1 MANTS
6 PYQGI
11 IPAFCACYDDTGEIS
26 PARTQAL
33 ARHLLVSGVQGLYVN
48 GSTGECVYLSVQ
60 ERMLVLENVMDAVGG
75 KLPVIAHVACN
86 NTRDSVRL
94 AAHARTLGVTT
105 IAAIPPI
112 YFRLPDHAVA
122 AYWNSISDAA
132 PDTDFMI
139 YNIPQCAGMAL
150 TVPLLL
156 EMLRNPRVKALKN
169 SSPSVQDIRAF
180 KDAGGD
186 RLQLLNGPDE
196 QYVAGRMMGADG
208 GIGSTYN
215 IMPQLFLAAE
225 RCLTKGQVEEAR
237 RIQQDIYGIIMV
249 MASGH
254 GHLIA
259 FVKEL
264 LRRKGIHTGPVRA
277 PLPMPSADD
286 KKLVD
291 QCAALI
297 AAAEKKVMAL

>member
-1 MANTS
+1 MANIS

-33 ARHLLVSGVQGLYVN
+33 ARHLMVSGVNGLYVN
-48 GSTGECVYLSVQ
+48 GSTGECVYLSVG
-60 ERMLVLENVMDAVGG
+60 ERMQVLESVMEAVGG

-94 AAHARTLGVTT
+94 AAHARTMGVTA

-112 YFRLPDHAVA
+112 YFNLPDHAVVD
-122 AYWNSISDAA
+122 YWNSISDAA

-150 TVPLLL
+150 TVPLLR
-156 EMLRNPRVKALKN
+156 EMLKNPRVKALKN
-169 SSPSVQDIRAF
+169 SSESVQDIRAF

-186 RLQLLNGPDE
+186 KLMLLNGPDE

-215 IMPQLFLAAE
+215 IMPQLFLYAE
-225 RCLTKGQVEEAR
+225 RCLQDGRVEDAR
-237 RIQQDIYGIIMV
+237 RVQQDIYGIIQV
-249 MASGH
+249 MTSGH

-264 LRRKGIHTGPVRA
+264 LRRKGVYTGTVRA
-277 PLPMPSADD
+277 PLPNLSPED

-297 AAAEKKVMAL
+297 AAAEKRVQA